1 MGNGSTKLE
10 HKLFKIVSIFYTLAS
25 RKMEIQE
32 RNVCK
37 YDQIE
42 VIRKLLTYLNSA
54 LSSAHMQ
61 LLSR

>member
-1 MGNGSTKLE
+1 MENKSTTLE
-10 HKLFKIVSIFYTLAS
+10 HKLFEIASIFYTLAS
-25 RKMEIQE
+25 GKMEIQE